1 MTLTRF
7 LAATALGLIFTNSAQ
22 AEPMWLQIEANSSL
36 AQGQQIARD
45 WGQTL
50 PNISGF
56 AMTTGMYAIA
66 VGPFATREEADA
78 QRLLLRGQQVIPA
91 DSYVTDG
98 TRYGQQFWPV
108 GAQLVVTPPAQ
119 TQPADPA
126 GQVQTIP
133 TQTTPPQTTPQPAA
147 PGVEPAV
154 DTAAVAPVVVEET
167 PAEAR
172 ASERALTSDERK
184 ALQEALAWEG
194 FYTAR
199 IDGSFG
205 AGTRKSMTAWQTAR
219 GYEPSGILTT
229 AQRITIL
236 AAVAEERAALGLTTV
251 TDAEAGIEIDL
262 PLGLVKFDHYNA
274 PFATYAPVDGSG
286 VQVLL
291 ISQTGDQN
299 RLFGLYDIMETLE
312 IVPLE
317 GARERNKS
325 GFTLNG
331 TNADITSHTEVTL
344 QSGLI
349 KGFTLIYP
357 TPKAPQMERVLQ
369 AMQTTF
375 KAVGSTA
382 MDDTLGQPL
391 GVEKADLMSG
401 LDVRRPVFGRS
412 GFYIDATG
420 TVATASAGL
429 DQCRRVTVDNV
440 EADIIANDPAGVAVL
455 APKAALAPAMFAALQ
470 TAMPRLNADIAAA
483 GFSYGGALSSP
494 VVSFGKFSAGEGLG
508 GETQNARLALTT
520 RDGDA
525 GGPVLDSA
533 GAVIGMILPLDK
545 GSKVLPED
553 LSIALQAPAM
563 APILAAAGHAPAVAE
578 PVGSLAAEDLSAIA
592 RAITVQVSCW
602 N

>member
-7 LAATALGLIFTNSAQ
+7 LAATALGLIFTHSAQ
-22 AEPMWLQIEANSSL
+22 AEPMWLQIEANPSL
-36 AQGQQIARD
+36 AQGQQVARE
-45 WGQTL
+45 WGKTL
-50 PNISGF
+50 PNIAGF

-66 VGPFATREEADA
+66 VGPFATREEADS
-78 QRLLLRGQQVIPA
+78 QRLLLRGQSVIPN

-98 TRYGQQFWPV
+98 TRYAQQFWPV
-108 GAQLVVTPPAQ
+108 GAQLTVTPPA
-119 TQPADPA
+119 
-126 GQVQTIP
+126 
-133 TQTTPPQTTPQPAA
+133 AA
-147 PGVEPAV
+147 L
-154 DTAAVAPVVVEET
+154 APVVDPAAEPIIAPTAETAAEPVAEPVIEPVAGPIEET

-172 ASERALTSDERK
+172 ASERALTADERK
-184 ALQEALAWEG
+184 SLQEALAWQG
-194 FYTAR
+194 FYTSR

-205 AGTRKSMTAWQTAR
+205 AGTRKSMAAWQTAR
-219 GYEPSGILTT
+219 GFDPSGILTT
-229 AQRITIL
+229 AQRATIL
-236 AAVAEERAALGLTTV
+236 AAVEAERAALGLVTV
-251 TDAEAGIEIDL
+251 TDEEAGIEIDL

-274 PFATYAPVDGSG
+274 PFATYAEVDGSG

-331 TNADITSHTEVTL
+331 SNAEITSHTEASL
-344 QSGLI
+344 QGGLI

-357 TPKAPQMERVLQ
+357 TEKTAQMERVLNEMK
-369 AMQTTF
+369 ATF
-375 KAVGSTA
+375 KPIGNTA

-391 GVEKADLMSG
+391 GVAKADLMSG
-401 LDVRRPVFGRS
+401 LDVRRPIFGRS
-412 GFYIDATG
+412 GFYIDAKG
-420 TVATASAGL
+420 TVVTASAGL

-440 EADIIANDPAGVAVL
+440 EADIKLNDPIGIAVL

-470 TAMPRLNADIAAA
+470 TEMPRLNADIAAA

-494 VVSFGKFSAGEGLG
+494 VVSFGRFSASEGLA
-508 GETQNARLALTT
+508 GEAQQARLSLATH
-520 RDGDA
+520 DGDA
-525 GGPVLDSA
+525 GGPVLDAS
-533 GAVIGMILPLDK
+533 GGVIGMILPQQEGAK
-545 GSKVLPED
+545 ILPDD
-553 LSIALQAPAM
+553 LTLAVQAPAM
-563 APILAAAGHAPAVAE
+563 APVLATAGHAPSVAE
-578 PVGSLAAEDLSAIA
+578 TAGSLAAEDLSEIA